1 MDNCQ
6 LSLFSERELTNMI
19 SPSFSRKKNR
29 IEWELRKS
37 RLGAVRADISKN
49 LQLSEEGCPIIK
61 PYFGVPESPLI
72 DFKEALSSD
81 NYDYWVHY
89 FIDDI
94 FFEQIWNPRYT
105 ERDIKILTRFNG
117 MFTPDFTL
125 DPRLSIWQ
133 EQFNV
138 FRSRAIGQLVQKRG
152 GNIIPIVGWSFRRSF
167 DYCFCGLS
175 EGGTVAISTNGV
187 FREFV
192 SSRMFMEGVFELER
206 QLHPEVICIYGN
218 KIELQTKA
226 RQIWFPNIRLAHL
239 RKMGKKLIV

>member
-37 RLGAVRADISKN
+37 RLGAVRADLSKN

-61 PYFGVPESPLI
+61 PYFGVPDSSLI

-81 NYDYWVHY
+81 NYNYWVHY

-94 FFEQIWNPRYT
+94 LFEQIWNPRYT
-105 ERDIKILTRFNG
+105 ERDIRILTRFKG

-138 FRSRAIGQLVQKRG
+138 CRSRAIGQIVQKRG
-152 GNIIPIVGWSFRRSF
+152 GHVIPTVGWSFRRSF

-187 FREFV
+187 FREFL
-192 SSRMFMEGVFELER
+192 SLRMFKEGVFELER

-218 KIELQTKA
+218 TIELQTKA
-226 RQIWFPNIRLAHL
+226 RQIWFPNIRLKHL
-239 RKMGKKLIV
+239 RKLG